1 LASDHGDDPGCAPF
15 LFSRRNRG
23 LSAKS
28 AVVFQGK
35 PMILVVER
43 VKKSFDG
50 FVAVNG
56 VSFSIK
62 KGELCSII
70 GPNGAGKTTLF
81 NLITGHLPADEG
93 KLIFKGIDIT
103 HMPPHRICRL
113 GMGRSFQRTNI
124 FPRLTVFQN
133 IQAAVLAHR
142 GESFNVFK
150 PVEPFF
156 RAETLEILER
166 VGLKNYGDTVSGSL
180 SYGFQKQLELGIAL
194 AIEPELLL
202 LDEPTAGMSAKETHQ
217 TIEMIGRITRQEG
230 LTLLFTEH
238 DMEVVFSISERIM
251 VLHQGRLIAGGSP
264 EEVRSNPD
272 VRKVY
277 LGEGR

>member
-1 LASDHGDDPGCAPF
+1 MLT
-15 LFSRRNRG
+15 
-23 LSAKS
+23 
-28 AVVFQGK
+28 
-35 PMILVVER
+35 VEK

-56 VSFSIK
+56 VSFRVHQ
-62 KGELCSII
+62 GEICSII

-93 KLIFKGIDIT
+93 KLTFKGMDIT
-103 HMPPHRICRL
+103 HLRPYQICRL

-142 GESFNVFK
+142 GKSFNFYQPVESFFQEETQVLLK
-150 PVEPFF
+150 MVGLQDY
-156 RAETLEILER
+156 AETI
-166 VGLKNYGDTVSGSL
+166 SGSL
-180 SYGFQKQLELGIAL
+180 SYGFQKQLELGISL
-194 AIEPELLL
+194 ASEPELLL
-202 LDEPTAGMSAKETHQ
+202 LDEPTAGMSAQETHH
-217 TIEMIGRITRQEG
+217 TIELIGRITREKG

-251 VLHQGRLIAGGSP
+251 VLHQGRLIAEGSP
-264 EEVRSNPD
+264 EEVRNNPD
-272 VRKVY
+272 VKKVY